1 MDTVKYENIFLHDY
15 ADVREVTAGLKRYF
29 RFYNHE
35 RPHQS
40 LGNLGIGL
48 LRMTDKVRLNAKTR
62 RPLSRRLLLMSF
74 EGMGK
79 SIQKGESADRV
90 VGAPFHPLDE
100 FPASYSLTRCSP
112 AELVSAS
119 PAENDFTGERIQLR
133 GFFINR
139 KSKNAGHE
147 STLNTLFFGPK
158 NGEPLNV

>member
-1 MDTVKYENIFLHDY
+1 
-15 ADVREVTAGLKRYF
+15 
-29 RFYNHE
+29 
-35 RPHQS
+35 
-40 LGNLGIGL
+40 
-48 LRMTDKVRLNAKTR
+48 
-62 RPLSRRLLLMSF
+62 MSF

-133 GFFINR
+133 DFLLTAN
-139 KSKNAGHE
+139 
-147 STLNTLFFGPK
+147 PK
-158 NGEPLNV
+158 TQVTNPP

>member
-1 MDTVKYENIFLHDY
+1 
-15 ADVREVTAGLKRYF
+15 
-29 RFYNHE
+29 
-35 RPHQS
+35 
-40 LGNLGIGL
+40 
-48 LRMTDKVRLNAKTR
+48 
-62 RPLSRRLLLMSF
+62 MSF

-158 NGEPLNV
+158 NGEPLSPRLQSDAAVSITTGSISVFSKISLRQLGHFAGSSRM